1 MSTST
6 PMRSN
11 RLGQVYRNF
20 IGGVWQNARS
30 GETFLSTNPAHT
42 PEIIGYYQKS
52 GVEDLEEA
60 VEAARRAQ
68 PSWEATPAPARGEIF
83 YRAARLLEERQEEF
97 AQLMTREMGKIL
109 KETRGD
115 IQTAIDVAKFI
126 AGEGRR
132 AEGETIPS
140 ALPDKLCLTLR
151 HPLGVVGIITPWNF
165 PMAIPAWK
173 SFPALLAGNTVV
185 LKPASDTPLL
195 ALKLAE
201 VLQEA
206 GLPAGVFN
214 VITGPGGTL
223 GNALA
228 SHKGIDM
235 ISLTGSTE
243 VGRHVAEIC
252 GRDLRRC
259 ALELG
264 GKNAVIILDD
274 ADLDL
279 AAESITWAAFGTTG
293 QRCTATSR
301 VIVQRGVLQSFT
313 ERLSAAAAGLHVGN
327 GLNSET
333 EMGPLVNM
341 GRVKAVHD
349 YTEIGKRE
357 GARLVFGGEIL
368 SDSEHSEGAFYK
380 PTIFTDVTPE
390 MRIAREEIF
399 GPFVSLIPVDSY
411 DQAIAIAN
419 STEYGLSTAIFT
431 ENNRLTFRAIR
442 EIQSGLVYLNAGT
455 TGSEIHLPF
464 GGMKA
469 SGNGHR
475 ELGSIS
481 VDEFS
486 ETKSVFICYP
496 AKKNV

>member
-1 MSTST
+1 MSTSIS
-6 PMRSN
+6 PRST
-11 RLGQVYRNF
+11 RPGQVYQNF
-20 IGGVWQNARS
+20 IGGKWKRS
-30 GETFLSTNPAHT
+30 HTGETFISTNPARVS
-42 PEIIGYYQKS
+42 EIIGYYQKS
-52 GVEDLEEA
+52 DRADLEEA
-60 VEAARRAQ
+60 IKAASDARR
-68 PSWEATPAPARGEIF
+68 SWETTPAPARGEVL
-83 YRAARLLEERQEEF
+83 YRAALLLEQYQEEL

-115 IQTAIDVAKFI
+115 VQTAIDVAKFI

-151 HPLGVVGIITPWNF
+151 HPLGIVGIITPWNF

-173 SFPALLAGNTVV
+173 TLPALLAGNTVV

-201 VLQEA
+201 ILQEA
-206 GLPAGVFN
+206 GLPDGVFN
-214 VITGPGGTL
+214 VITGPGGSL
-223 GNALA
+223 GDALA
-228 SHKGIDM
+228 AHEKIAM

-259 ALELG
+259 TLELG
-264 GKNAVIILDD
+264 GKNAVILLDD
-274 ADLDL
+274 GDLDL
-279 AAESITWAAFGTTG
+279 AAESVTLAAFGTTG

-301 VIVQRGVLQSFT
+301 VIVQRRALKGFT
-313 ERLSAAAAGLHVGN
+313 ERLAAAAAKIHIGD
-327 GLNSET
+327 GLNPAT

-341 GRVKAVHD
+341 ARVKAVHE

-357 GARLVFGGEIL
+357 GAKLVSGGEAL
-368 SDSEHSEGAFYK
+368 RDDEHSEGAFYS
-380 PTIFTDVTPE
+380 PTIFTDVSPE

-399 GPFVSLIPVDSY
+399 GPFVSIIPVDSY
-411 DQAIAIAN
+411 EEAIAIAN

-431 ENNRLTFRAIR
+431 ENNRLAFRAMR
-442 EIQSGLVYLNAGT
+442 EIESGLVYINSGT

-475 ELGSIS
+475 ELGHIS

-486 ETKSVFICYP
+486 ETKSIFVCYP
-496 AKKNV
+496 PKK